1 MRPSFD
7 DGGTM
12 LRTVRSRILFFSF
25 LSVFALSALALLSWS
40 IIIKAEN
47 AAEQLIQNRLTESW
61 LLSDLE
67 QDLRHLQ
74 DLSYKIKGQLLLW
87 DEIEQEFAA
96 LSESIPAKW
105 SAIKQNTQ
113 LRQWAGEHENIF
125 EPVHLYLGKL
135 GEGIQERSYYQAG
148 KAVDFELFPALSP
161 MLESISTR
169 EMASRDRIGQES
181 SELLDYLSSQQLSL
195 IVGFVVFLL
204 VIVLMT
210 FWLRK
215 IVIIRLQRIEHDL
228 RLMDERSDLAST
240 PALSGSDEVAGVAS
254 ALIRLVGRFEE
265 FVGDIRAV
273 SRSVNDRS
281 ERLDTQAEELELA
294 SQTTHRQI
302 QDVSDSMRAIANQA
316 SAIEAST
323 GESRETIQEAVN
335 ANADIQSG
343 IRKSETAAEH
353 TVEVIDRV
361 SQSINELT
369 ESTLK
374 IEKVIGV
381 IADIA
386 EQTNLLALNA
396 AIEAARA
403 GEHGRG
409 FAVVSDEVRTLSKRT
424 ADSTGEIRQWVGDLV
439 AGVQGVDHQIAEMK
453 EAGLGNRQTLDEL
466 KAHLVS
472 MNHRFSDLERRS
484 ATINDALMLQREEI
498 DRVGDRSNALGAHS
512 ATLADSVAGSREVST
527 ALKREALSMSDL
539 TARFRTSADCQSG
552 AS

>member
-1 MRPSFD
+1 
-7 DGGTM
+7 M
-12 LRTVRSRILFFSF
+12 LRTVRSRIFFFSF

-47 AAEQLIQNRLTESW
+47 AAEQLIENRLTESW
-61 LLSDLE
+61 LLNDLE

-87 DEIEQEFAA
+87 DEIEREFAA

-105 SAIKQNTQ
+105 DAINQNAQ
-113 LRQWAGEHENIF
+113 LGQWAEEHETVF
-125 EPVHLYLGKL
+125 DPVDLYLGKL
-135 GEGIQERSYYQAG
+135 GEGIQQKSYYQAG
-148 KAVDFELFPALSP
+148 KAVDFDLFPALSP
-161 MLESISTR
+161 MLEIISAR
-169 EMASRDRIGQES
+169 EMASRERIGQES
-181 SELLDYLSSQQLSL
+181 SELLDYLSGQQVSL
-195 IVGFVVFLL
+195 IVGFVIFLL
-204 VIVLMT
+204 VIVVMT

-215 IVIIRLQRIEHDL
+215 IVINRLQRIEQDL
-228 RLMDERSDLAST
+228 RMMDERSDLANT
-240 PALSGSDEVAGVAS
+240 PKLSGSDEVAGVAA

-265 FVGDIRAV
+265 FVGDIRVV
-273 SRSVNDRS
+273 SQSVNDRS
-281 ERLDTQAEELELA
+281 ERLDSQAEELESA

-302 QDVSDSMRAIANQA
+302 QDVTNSMRAIAEQA

-323 GESRETIQEAVN
+323 GESRETIQAAVS

-343 IRKSETAAEH
+343 LRKSETAAEH

-361 SQSINELT
+361 SESIHELT

-409 FAVVSDEVRTLSKRT
+409 FAVVADEVRTLSKRT

-439 AGVQGVDHQIAEMK
+439 SGVQGVDHQIAEMK

-472 MNHRFSDLERRS
+472 MNQRFSDLELRS
-484 ATINDALMLQREEI
+484 TTINDALMLQREEI
-498 DRVGDRSNALGAHS
+498 DRVGDRSDALDAHA
-512 ATLADSVAGSREVST
+512 ATLADNVAGSREVST

-539 TARFRTSADCQSG
+539 TSRFRTTADH
-552 AS
+552 